1 MWPNITRSF
10 DLIMSVPLINRCAK
24 QGSTCTTYSYSNIVK
39 CIWFISSCLQSK
51 EQIYLSG
58 EKMDETIFNSIQ
70 LFIQTIEASYFHNI
84 LEKYKLNIT
93 YFKSCH
99 ITPFTK
105 KSYEICTAIFPN
117 RSIMKLSP
125 SQATLSI

>member
-1 MWPNITRSF
+1 MQNKMWPSIIRSF

-24 QGSTCTTYSYSNIVK
+24 QGSTCTTYSYSNIVT

-70 LFIQTIEASYFHNI
+70 LFIQTTEASYFYNI

-105 KSYEICTAIFPN
+105 K
-117 RSIMKLSP
+117 
-125 SQATLSI
+125 